1 MADNFSTLGY
11 IQCPNCGR
19 RNLPGAL
26 KCRYCDSL
34 LPTVPTEEIIVP
46 SGPIPKGEW
55 LQGYAVACWII
66 AILIG
71 IATVV
76 ISLILALIPNERGPA
91 VFVIVAG
98 ASLTAIHILSA
109 RGLWLE
115 KRWAMRMALMLHG
128 FVLGF
133 GLVSAIVS
141 VADVQIPYLRSV
153 LTPTVLL
160 VLIGSLAIWVGMGAE
175 EGERLAVYGPDP
187 ESLADLLEAEAEVVM
202 PAPQPER
209 QRELRPSDLPLG
221 AISMAVMAL
230 MGGFKTQK
238 NKRESS
244 KKAKD
249 LSGLSKWLD

>member
-1 MADNFSTLGY
+1 MADNFSTIGY

-19 RNLPGAL
+19 RNPPGAVL
-26 KCRYCDSL
+26 CRYCDTP
-34 LPTVPTEEIIVP
+34 LPVGPTEEVVVP

-71 IATVV
+71 IATVI
-76 ISLILALIPNERGPA
+76 ISVILALIPNERGPA
-91 VFVIVAG
+91 VFLIVAG
-98 ASLTAIHILSA
+98 ASLLAIHILMA

-133 GLVSAIVS
+133 GLLWVIVS

-160 VLIGSLAIWVGMGAE
+160 VLIGSLAIWVGMRAE
-175 EGERLAVYGPDP
+175 EGERMAVYGPDP
-187 ESLADLLEAEAEVVM
+187 ESLADLLEAEADVYM
-202 PAPQPER
+202 PAQADQQKE
-209 QRELRPSDLPLG
+209 
-221 AISMAVMAL
+221 SMLDRIPKGMIGIAASVL
-230 MGGFKTQK
+230 MSGFKK
-238 NKRESS
+238 HKSKRGSS
-244 KKAKD
+244 KKAKE
-249 LSGLSKWLD
+249 LGGLSDWLD

>member
-1 MADNFSTLGY
+1 MADNLSTLGY
-11 IQCPNCGR
+11 TICPSCGQ
-19 RNLPGAL
+19 RNLAGAVL
-26 KCRYCDSL
+26 CPYCNTPL
-34 LPTVPTEEIIVP
+34 ATGPVEEVAVP

-55 LQGYAVACWII
+55 LQGYAVASWII

-98 ASLTAIHILSA
+98 ASLMAIHILMA

-115 KRWAMRMALMLHG
+115 KRWAMRFALTLHG

-133 GLVSAIVS
+133 ALLSVIVN
-141 VADVQIPYLRSV
+141 VAQVRIPYLNSI

-160 VLIGSLAIWVGMGAE
+160 ALIGSLAIWVGMGAE

-187 ESLADLLEAEAEVVM
+187 ESLADLLEEEAEAMM
-202 PAPQPER
+202 PPPPKPKQEEKEKA
-209 QRELRPSDLPLG
+209 LPAGMMGFVL
-221 AISMAVMAL
+221 AAL
-230 MGGFKTQK
+230 LGGFEKQK
-238 NKRESS
+238 SNRESS

-249 LSGLSKWLD
+249 LSNISKWLD